1 MIIQRVNEHQFI
13 DAFKTWDTYKNNFSY
28 EGLKS
33 LYDYLENYEEE
44 TGQKVKFDP
53 VALCCE
59 YSEYDNLQSV
69 IENYN
74 STHIQT
80 IDDLNYNT
88 SVIEIKGTDRIIIR
102 DF

>member
-1 MIIQRVNEHQFI
+1 MYTEITKSQFTQW
-13 DAFKTWDTYKNNFSY
+13 FLTSPNYKNNFSY
-28 EGLKS
+28 EGTKALF
-33 LYDYLENYEEE
+33 DYLENYEEE
-44 TGQKVKFDP
+44 TGQKIEFDP

-74 STHIQT
+74 STDIQT
-80 IDDLNYNT
+80 IDDLRNNT
-88 SVIEIKGTDRIIIR
+88 SVIEIEGTDRIIIQ

>member
-1 MIIQRVNEHQFI
+1 MFQEITSSQFT
-13 DAFKTWDTYKNNFSY
+13 DWLQSNDTYKNNFSY
-28 EGLKS
+28 EGLKA

-44 TGQKVKFDP
+44 TGQKIEFDP

>member
-1 MIIQRVNEHQFI
+1 MFQEITSTQFSSW
-13 DAFKTWDTYKNNFSY
+13 FLSSDTYKNNFSY

-33 LYDYLENYEEE
+33 LFNYLENYEEE
-44 TGQKVKFDP
+44 TGQKIEFDP

-74 STHIQT
+74 STDIQT
-80 IDDLNYNT
+80 IDDLRNNT
-88 SVIEIKGTDRIIIR
+88 SVIEIEGTDRIIIQ